1 MRWAIA
7 PVAALLAAKAVGINV
22 SDQTLAGVL
31 AQNPQIGQL
40 RLKEIDLS
48 RFPVSSI
55 PNLEAVQL
63 QQFEGWMNSFV
74 KGIPGLGQ
82 VPLGSMPNPIAELGS
97 LAMRIDQVYGSSEAQ
112 RNNTISG
119 SDVQGFSVP
128 CAETDCAYVELDD
141 LEESDAELDDE
152 DFDFDDDGLDDDE

>member
-1 MRWAIA
+1 MAADQTLNHLAKVVPGLARTNVRAIA

-22 SDQTLAGVL
+22 SNQTLAEVL

-40 RLKEIDLS
+40 RLKGIDLS
-48 RFPVSSI
+48 RFPVTSI

-74 KGIPGLGQ
+74 KNIPGLGQ
-82 VPLGSMPNPIAELGS
+82 VPLGSMPNPSPSESFANAELGS
-97 LAMRIDQVYGSSEAQ
+97 LVMRVDQVYGPAEAQ

-119 SDVQGFSVP
+119 SDVQGWR
-128 CAETDCAYVELDD
+128 C
-141 LEESDAELDDE
+141 
-152 DFDFDDDGLDDDE
+152 